1 MKHLNLHRRL
11 PSIAL
16 LASLVSLAVGAHAQ
30 QSATPPAAPASA
42 AWKYKTAH
50 VHRADID
57 ALLAHPDKVLLL
69 DLRRPDEQIQYGSF
83 PAFLSVQFK
92 DLEKSLDYIPR
103 DRQILTVSNHAQR
116 AGAAGDLLA
125 SKGYRVAGAAGSEE
139 YENEGGK
146 QVEHIH
152 PPAPRASSAT
162 Q

>member
-1 MKHLNLHRRL
+1 MKHQHLHRTLR
-11 PSIAL
+11 SISL
-16 LASLVSLAVGAHAQ
+16 LASLAALGSAAHAQ
-30 QSATPPAAPASA
+30 QNAAPPAAAASA
-42 AWKYKTAH
+42 AWKYKTTH

-83 PAFLSVQFK
+83 PAFLSIQFTE
-92 DLEKSLDYIPR
+92 LEKSLDYIPR

-146 QVEHIH
+146 QVAHIR
-152 PPAPRASSAT
+152 PPAPRPASAP